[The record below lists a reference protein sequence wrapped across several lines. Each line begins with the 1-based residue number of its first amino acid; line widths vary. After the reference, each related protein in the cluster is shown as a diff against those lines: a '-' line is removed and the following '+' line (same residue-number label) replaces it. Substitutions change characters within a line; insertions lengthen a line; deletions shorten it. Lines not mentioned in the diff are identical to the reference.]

1 MISELLSDKI
11 TPINQPTPTI
21 QATTTTITS
30 PVVIETI
37 TKSPIKIDSPKNNPS
52 PNDNNTIKQQQQ
64 QQEPVPN
71 LNRNRTRKTITKTF
85 TFDGQTQTIR
95 KTINLEDEERQR
107 QIVEERRRD
116 LIEHR
121 RNLNEDRRKLIE
133 QTKKQDQ
140 EKEAL
145 EQDFK
150 EQKEKLIREF
160 DVKLAQIHQFRKAE
174 IERCEE
180 AQAVELKT
188 TLKRLKSDQE
198 KSLKFQREQLKDE
211 FKVFKRELESSSNHS
226 LMSKEHRELIKK
238 QKERDLIKREEEFMM
253 AQLTELT
260 DEEKRII
267 KLHRQQLIHLE
278 QTSLLEKQNLI
289 RTREAAIWE
298 LERLQMEQRCNVIR
312 KHVRDF
318 FYLQRHLML
327 SKQEKDLEHLRQL
340 NVKLEDDLVRR
351 QNEEKRLFL
360 KSLRAEQR
368 SRKEMYRRSLY
379 IVPNSNNNSNYNQD
393 NVKLTPEEEKRKLK
407 EFDEREK
414 EKFENDL
421 QRLTIRHMK
430 QLEEYRIKADNIMK
444 DLDDEQRS
452 KRKQLVDAETK
463 CLRDVDDRYS
473 QEYSFWQNK
482 LRSRKQVII

>member
-1 MISELLSDKI
+1 
-11 TPINQPTPTI
+11 
-21 QATTTTITS
+21 
-30 PVVIETI
+30 
-37 TKSPIKIDSPKNNPS
+37 
-52 PNDNNTIKQQQQ
+52 
-64 QQEPVPN
+64 
-71 LNRNRTRKTITKTF
+71 
-85 TFDGQTQTIR
+85 
-95 KTINLEDEERQR
+95 
-107 QIVEERRRD
+107 
-116 LIEHR
+116 
-121 RNLNEDRRKLIE
+121 
-133 QTKKQDQ
+133 
-140 EKEAL
+140 
-145 EQDFK
+145 
-150 EQKEKLIREF
+150 
-160 DVKLAQIHQFRKAE
+160 
-174 IERCEE
+174 
-180 AQAVELKT
+180 
-188 TLKRLKSDQE
+188 
-198 KSLKFQREQLKDE
+198 
-211 FKVFKRELESSSNHS
+211 
-226 LMSKEHRELIKK
+226 
-238 QKERDLIKREEEFMM
+238 MM

>member
-1 MISELLSDKI
+1 M
-11 TPINQPTPTI
+11 
-21 QATTTTITS
+21 
-30 PVVIETI
+30 
-37 TKSPIKIDSPKNNPS
+37 
-52 PNDNNTIKQQQQ
+52 
-64 QQEPVPN
+64 
-71 LNRNRTRKTITKTF
+71 
-85 TFDGQTQTIR
+85 
-95 KTINLEDEERQR
+95 
-107 QIVEERRRD
+107 
-116 LIEHR
+116 
-121 RNLNEDRRKLIE
+121 
-133 QTKKQDQ
+133 
-140 EKEAL
+140 
-145 EQDFK
+145 
-150 EQKEKLIREF
+150 
-160 DVKLAQIHQFRKAE
+160 
-174 IERCEE
+174 
-180 AQAVELKT
+180 
-188 TLKRLKSDQE
+188 
-198 KSLKFQREQLKDE
+198 
-211 FKVFKRELESSSNHS
+211 FKRELESSSNHS

-340 NVKLEDDLVRR
+340 NVKLEEDLVRR

-379 IVPNSNNNSNYNQD
+379 IVPNSNNNSNNSQD